1 MKKGHFLFLI
11 CLCFF
16 NSLTFA
22 QNKYALLIGVS
33 NYPQNESKKQFW
45 GNLSSDKDLELLK
58 KNLPKQGFTPEHIFT
73 LENENVTPKGV
84 ANAVEGLCQQLS
96 NGDIVILH
104 FSGHG
109 QQITDLDLAED
120 DGYDEAFVCYNA
132 PTAYYDGYKG
142 EDHLT
147 DDQINVL
154 ISKIREKLGASGHLL
169 VLFDSCHSGNMS
181 RGGNELTR
189 RGGEGKIIIPKDI
202 IETLEHEKVSE
213 GFSDWVNTEDDRGN
227 LSSFCAISGCLPEEV
242 NFQILDKS
250 YDQYGSLTYA
260 FCEVMKQPGVEKMNY
275 QDISLRIKQIIQNKT
290 AEYNVSQHPSVEG
303 SLNTTFLSGKA
314 NSVKPYFEI
323 SEIKSDALT
332 LEAGLLD
339 NLNLGDSIVVK
350 GLSNIVVAKGKIE
363 TISASQCII
372 KLGKVKSKLNQLPS
386 NYTAELYTR
395 NLTADFIP
403 IFIKG
408 NKKQVEI
415 VRDSL
420 YQLYGY
426 TFVEDTTQ
434 AKMILEID
442 KNKGISFYKKIQP
455 NIYIRKIQNQPFNQM
470 AAIKKELEAY
480 FLIERFS
487 KLELNG
493 NNEATVS
500 YQRYA
505 STVPNKDDVNNVLIE
520 TKSGYTYTHP
530 LEWIKGIPGMMNEKE
545 LIQIN
550 IQTKEPTYMVILNV
564 LNGEITTKPEKLNAR
579 PLKPNQP
586 NIVWLQVDKGDL
598 YKIIVSDR
606 SFNLSNSPAVIQGKS
621 NLSRGTGDATEL
633 LFPKTNSSRG
643 EDQEFTIFNFNV
655 ETP

>member
-1 MKKGHFLFLI
+1 MNKVIFLFVALYSGI
-11 CLCFF
+11 YFSF
-16 NSLTFA
+16 G
-22 QNKYALLIGVS
+22 QEKYALLIGIS
-33 NYPQNESKKQFW
+33 NYPQDESKGQTW
-45 GNLSSDKDLELLK
+45 GKLKSDNDLDLLK
-58 KNLPKQGFTPEHIFT
+58 QTLPKQGFAPDHIFT

-84 ANAVEGLCQQLS
+84 ENAIEKLCEQLS
-96 NGDIVILH
+96 NSDIVILH

-189 RGGEGKIIIPKDI
+189 RGGEGKIVIPIDI
-202 IETLEHEKVSE
+202 IETLQNEKVSE
-213 GFSDWVNTEDDRGN
+213 GFSDWVNTENDLEN
-227 LSSFCAISGCLPEEV
+227 LSSLCAISGCLSGEV
-242 NFQILDKS
+242 NFQVFDKS
-250 YDQYGSLTYA
+250 NVEYGSLTYA

-275 QDISLRIKQIIQNKT
+275 QDISLRIKQIIQNKVS
-290 AEYNVSQHPSVEG
+290 EYHQSQHPSAEG
-303 SLNTTFLSGKA
+303 NLTNLFLSGKA
-314 NSVKPYFEI
+314 IGIKPYFEI
-323 SEIKSDALT
+323 STIRANEVTIDA
-332 LEAGLLD
+332 GFLD
-339 NLNLGDSIVVK
+339 NLSLGDSLLIK
-350 GLSNIVVAKGKIE
+350 GANNNIIAKGKI
-363 TISASQCII
+363 TSINASQCILYSNKVQT
-372 KLGKVKSKLNQLPS
+372 KLKQPAS
-386 NYTAELYTR
+386 NYTVELYNR

-426 TFVEDTTQ
+426 VFLEDTTQ

-442 KNKGISFYKKIQP
+442 KNNTISFYRKNQTDVF
-455 NIYIRKIQNQPFNQM
+455 IRKIQNQPFDQI
-470 AAIKKELEAY
+470 ASIRKELEAY

-487 KLELNG
+487 KLELKG
-493 NNEATVS
+493 EFDTKVSFRRFATN
-500 YQRYA
+500 
-505 STVPNKDDVNNVLIE
+505 VPNKDDVNNVQID
-520 TKSGYTYTHP
+520 TKLGYTHP
-530 LEWIKGIPGMMNEKE
+530 LEWRNGIPGMMNEKDI
-545 LIQIN
+545 IQVN
-550 IQTKEPTYMVILNV
+550 IQTSEPTYMVIINV
-564 LNGEITTKPEKLNAR
+564 LNGEITTKMEKLNAR
-579 PLKPNQP
+579 QLRPNQA
-586 NIVWLQVDKGDL
+586 NFFWLKVDKGDL
-598 YKIIVSDR
+598 YKIIISDR
-606 SFNLSNSPAVIQGKS
+606 PFNLANSPAVIQGKS
-621 NLSRGTGDATEL
+621 NLLRGSEDATDL

-643 EDQEFTIFNFNV
+643 HDQEFTIFNFNV